1 MEHDS
6 FSPRSIVSVLTTSAS
21 NSRKGLTIFLLGILP
36 AAKRYLTQGGL
47 SPQAGAFT
55 VIGCFLG
62 GVVAIQAM
70 SRFLHRHMPSHAVD
84 CEHGHDDEAC
94 EGRAGS
100 HDRETHVNGH
110 VPEQQEIMSEVTSL
124 LFVGDLC
131 NQECPQAD
139 GRSPPRSESLQASI
153 PRRVSQ
159 PEDSARGTA
168 RGRTCSR
175 NRFPFHS
182 LSDNRSGNAERN
194 SGGSSESI
202 DAANDTSH
210 PHHRHGPSN
219 PFLAIGLQTSI
230 AIALHKVPEGFI
242 TFATNHAN
250 PQLGFSVFMALF
262 IHNITEGFAMAL
274 PLFLALKSRWK
285 SMFWSSLLGGIS
297 QPLGAGV
304 AALWFK
310 LAGSNDMAPGDRVYG
325 CMFAITAG
333 VMTSV
338 GVQLFSESISFT
350 QSKTLCVAFVFVGMG
365 ILGVSFALTAG

>member
-6 FSPRSIVSVLTTSAS
+6 SSPRFTVSVLTTSVS
-21 NSRKGLTIFLLGILP
+21 NSRKNLTVFRLGILP
-36 AAKRYLTQGGL
+36 ASKKYLTNGGL

-62 GVVAIQAM
+62 GVVAIQAI
-70 SRFLHRHMPSHAVD
+70 SRFLHGHMHSHAVD
-84 CEHGHDDEAC
+84 CELGDDDDAC
-94 EGRAGS
+94 EVRAGS
-100 HDRETHVNGH
+100 QDGETHVNGH
-110 VPEQQEIMSEVTSL
+110 LPQRQEIMSEVTPL
-124 LFVGDLC
+124 LFVDDLC
-131 NQECPQAD
+131 NQKYPHAD
-139 GRSPPRSESLQASI
+139 GSSSPRSEGLHASM
-153 PRRVSQ
+153 PTQVSQ
-159 PEDSARGTA
+159 SEGSARGTD

-182 LSDNRSGNAERN
+182 SSETRFGNAERN
-194 SGGSSESI
+194 SGDTSESV
-202 DAANDTSH
+202 DAADDTSH
-210 PHHRHGPSN
+210 PHHGHAPPN

-262 IHNITEGFAMAL
+262 IHNITEGFALAL

-285 SMFWSSLLGGIS
+285 SMLWSSLLGGIS

-310 LAGSNDMAPGDRVYG
+310 LAGSNDMAPGDTVYG

-338 GVQLFSESISFT
+338 GLQLFSESISLA
-350 QSKTLCVAFVFVGMG
+350 QSKALCVAFVFVGMG